1 MQKVT
6 NFIEIFYPPFRRLMP
21 LQTFR
26 YAACGGTNTLIGLA
40 IYYIAFHYFFTR
52 ENVDVG
58 LTVLK
63 PHNAA
68 LFLAGICTFFI
79 GFFLNKYVV
88 FTSSYLRGRIQFF
101 RYFLSFFTNL
111 IINYFL
117 LKLFVEMLYMEAFLS
132 QVITTAIII
141 TISYLTQKHFT
152 FRSKINASPDKP

>member
-1 MQKVT
+1 
-6 NFIEIFYPPFRRLMP
+6 MP

-26 YAACGGTNTLIGLA
+26 YAACGGSNTLLGLFL
-40 IYYIAFHYFFTR
+40 YYISFHYFFDKQNFDT
-52 ENVDVG
+52 G

-68 LFLAGICTFFI
+68 LFFAGTCTFFT
-79 GFFLNKYVV
+79 GFLLNKYVV
-88 FTSSYLRGRIQFF
+88 FTSSYLKGRIQLF

-117 LKLFVEMLYMEAFLS
+117 LKLFVEKLFMEAFLS

-141 TISYLTQKHFT
+141 TISFFTQKHFT
-152 FRSKINASPDKP
+152 FRTKLPQR